1 MALVYVARTSAGS
14 TENLSRQGLDMRNE
28 NLPVEV
34 QGVAGAGTAQIRAL
48 PGLDEIVMDVR
59 GLPPNRAFTVYAARG
74 QDTTALLTA
83 TSNATGVIPEALA
96 FVHFFDNHYDKVILR
111 PAASQ

>member
-1 MALVYVARTSAGS
+1 MLVAASALKPDAASAP
-14 TENLSRQGLDMRNE
+14 LSIDA
-28 NLPVEV
+28 PD
-34 QGVAGAGTAQIRAL
+34 T
-48 PGLDEIVMDVR
+48 VR
-59 GLPPNRAFTVYAARG
+59 RVSLTVYAARG